1 MLSLTL
7 VQNITLSQY
16 CLFRSLMVIML
27 GTTQTEMPV
36 FWLSIPLTARWNEA
50 WSASSNVVHILMQ
63 KYYFREIPK
72 GQQEDL
78 LLGKCLE
85 RELVRELE
93 TELVRE
99 LEGELEGYLEKK
111 LEGEL
116 ERLYDAC
123 MKLRCLNLTDT
134 DVLAPPYIYTH
145 LELTRSLS

>member
-1 MLSLTL
+1 
-7 VQNITLSQY
+7 
-16 CLFRSLMVIML
+16 MVIML

-63 KYYFREIPK
+63 KYYFRKIPK

-93 TELVRE
+93 GEA
-99 LEGELEGYLEKK
+99 EGELEGYLEKSFR
-111 LEGEL
+111 EN
-116 ERLYDAC
+116 
-123 MKLRCLNLTDT
+123 LRDLMTL
-134 DVLAPPYIYTH
+134 V
-145 LELTRSLS
+145 

>member
-1 MLSLTL
+1 
-7 VQNITLSQY
+7 
-16 CLFRSLMVIML
+16 MVIML

-63 KYYFREIPK
+63 KLILFPGNTK

-93 TELVRE
+93 GEA
-99 LEGELEGYLEKK
+99 EGELGGYLEKK

-116 ERLYDAC
+116 ERLDDAC
-123 MKLRCLNLTDT
+123 MKLRCLNWTDT
-134 DVLAPPYIYTH
+134 DVLAPPFIYTH
-145 LELTRSLS
+145 LELIPSLS